1 MEFLSV
7 SNEHNLGEEFYSAY
21 AAGTLDPALELLVET
36 QAALRSDVRHHL
48 MAANAVGGH
57 FLQNEPPAPMSFRA
71 TERALEKIDAIEA
84 LPADN
89 VVAAR
94 LATKMVDE
102 LIRLPEPLQERAL
115 QCSVDSAWKFAGKGL
130 RILDMKISPSVS
142 AELLRIEPGC
152 GAPTHTHAGME
163 YTLVVSGGFTDE
175 YGSYGPGDI
184 SVVGPDHMHRPI
196 ADEGEVCFALAV
208 RDGDLK
214 FQGLLGVLQKFF
226 G

>member
-1 MEFLSV
+1 MSD
-7 SNEHNLGEEFYSAY
+7 EHNLGEEFYSAY
-21 AAGTLDPALELLVET
+21 SAGTLDPALELLVET
-36 QAALRSDVRHHL
+36 QAALRADVRREL

-57 FLQNEPPAPMSFRA
+57 FLESEIAAPMSFRA
-71 TERALEKIDAIEA
+71 TERVLEKIDAMEA
-84 LPADN
+84 LPEEHLK
-89 VVAAR
+89 AAK
-94 LATKMVDE
+94 LAGKMVDE

-115 QCSVDSAWKFAGKGL
+115 QCSVNSSWKFAGKGL
-130 RILDMKISPSVS
+130 RILEMDISPSVS

-163 YTLVVSGGFTDE
+163 YTLVVAGGFTDE

-184 SVVGPDHMHRPI
+184 AVVGPDHMHRPI

-208 RDGDLK
+208 RDGELK